1 MFWRVGE
8 GKEDGRGNGE
18 GGDGK
23 IVSILGCALQNAQ
36 VCSLHR
42 GVTMDKK
49 LKHPNTLKNE

>member
-1 MFWRVGE
+1 MLWRVGE
-8 GKEDGRGNGE
+8 GRGNGE

-42 GVTMDKK
+42 GVIMDR
-49 LKHPNTLKNE
+49 NY